1 MIFNKQLN
9 NEICTRHRRNNAD
22 SLLILG
28 GYIGLNPVKNISKEG
43 IYVDVVYGASPR
55 ANFNEKVHDQYVSIT
70 QHTPTKVYYSNHYY
84 HSKIYCWI
92 KNNTPIDILVGS
104 ANFSASGLDN
114 DYQEFL
120 TTIANTDFE
129 ETFKYMNFCLS
140 NSTLCNQLSAP
151 VNIIA
156 PQNLVI
162 NSNQVTQLL
171 IKNSKPLDKI
181 ISHIPPKVRVFCGT
195 SGGEISSG
203 GSGPNWGHGKG
214 NTNPNDWYQRLGV
227 ELIKSIPELF
237 PNNGINPNIG
247 KGQAFK
253 STRQVADGLF
263 DDGEVMK
270 LSFEQKG
277 PSSESGQGNYYKAL
291 TSWPNKST
299 LGTYLRKRLKVPSG
313 SKVDY
318 SHFLNYG
325 RDCIDIEKIDDG
337 QYYLDFSS
345 TKPGKL

>member
-9 NEICTRHRRNNAD
+9 NEICTRHRKNNAD

-28 GYIGLNPVKNISKEG
+28 GYISLTPVKNISKEG
-43 IYVDVVYGASPR
+43 INVDVVYGASKR
-55 ANFNEKVHDQYVSIT
+55 ANLNQKVHDQYVSIT
-70 QHTPTKVYYSNHYY
+70 QKTSTKVYYSNQYY

-92 KNNTPIDILVGS
+92 KNKTPIDILVGS
-104 ANFSASGLDN
+104 ANFSSAGLDN

-129 ETFKYMNFCLS
+129 ETFKYMNYCLS
-140 NSTLCNQLSAP
+140 NSILCNEYSAP
-151 VNIIA
+151 VKITT

-162 NSNQVTQLL
+162 NSNQISQLL
-171 IKNSKPLDKI
+171 IKNSIPLDRI
-181 ISHIPPKVRVFCGT
+181 ISHAPPKARIFCGD
-195 SGGEISSG
+195 SRGNISSG

-214 NTNPNDWYQRLGV
+214 HTNSNDWYLRLGV
-227 ELIKSIPELF
+227 GLIKAIPQLF
-237 PNNGINPNIG
+237 PNDGINPNIG
-247 KGQAFK
+247 KGQSFK
-253 STRQVADGLF
+253 SSRQVADGLF
-263 DDGEVMK
+263 DDGEVMQ

-277 PSSESGQGNYYKAL
+277 PESGQGNYYKAL
-291 TSWPNKST
+291 TSWPNKSI
-299 LGTYLRKRLKVPSG
+299 LGAYLRKRLKVPSG

-345 TKPGKL
+345 TKSGKL